1 MTGYKFIRWML
12 CVIAVVMAA
21 GGHAAQNE
29 GSVSQLISQGVST
42 FQNAQDETETTAQLA
57 GFKRAAQWFEQAARE
72 TPTPTLL
79 ANAGTA
85 HLRAGDLGHAT
96 LAFKRALVLDAGEQR
111 SRTTLAE
118 IRATL
123 PAWVPTTE
131 ADSTDSFFRWH
142 TTLPLESRQN
152 IALLAC
158 LLFALLFGLSTAFS
172 IAWLRWLSLPFALVF
187 IAALASTLMTMTA
200 TARVEAVVVA
210 ENAIARA
217 SDSANAQARFA
228 DALPP
233 GTEVNVIEQRDR
245 WVRVQLA
252 DNREGWMRQSMLA
265 LVDNG
270 ISGAAPAP
278 PD

>member
-21 GGHAAQNE
+21 GGHAAQND

-42 FQNAQDETETTAQLA
+42 FQNAQDETEATAQLA

-118 IRATL
+118 IRASL

-158 LLFALLFGLSTAFS
+158 LLFASLFGLSTAFS
-172 IAWLRWLSLPFALVF
+172 IAWLRWL
-187 IAALASTLMTMTA
+187 
-200 TARVEAVVVA
+200 
-210 ENAIARA
+210 
-217 SDSANAQARFA
+217 
-228 DALPP
+228 
-233 GTEVNVIEQRDR
+233 
-245 WVRVQLA
+245 
-252 DNREGWMRQSMLA
+252 
-265 LVDNG
+265 
-270 ISGAAPAP
+270 
-278 PD
+278 